1 MRNGLML
8 VYIYLISNSLFAQV
22 STWDFEKEEH
32 ENLKNR
38 TTLFVLDIYEKDS
51 LEKVISEVWTFNDF
65 KVISNEE
72 YKDYDRNTKYSV
84 FSLGFS
90 TSTLNSNSSVSNPSD
105 TNNWFSTGT
114 FNRSYYSYKYHIK
127 EGKKKTKNIAK
138 VYLGFNYGLGYLK
151 NQLTEINRLLLNN
164 EKRGFYGKYENLKRL
179 SDLKEKILYV
189 PEEIK
194 MRLHPRKLKLVDRKD
209 ADKLFE
215 NYPWKYQYIDRKS
228 LQNKILNDK
237 ETFYYLMST
246 SAAKEK
252 FVEVIDGYTGEI
264 IYHDYNAM
272 SVDLVPKNIEHL
284 NSKIK

>member
-8 VYIYLISNSLFAQV
+8 VCIYLISNSLFAQV
-22 STWDFEKEEH
+22 STWDFEKEEY

-51 LEKVISEVWTFNDF
+51 LEKAISEVWTFNDF
-65 KVISNEE
+65 KVISTEE
-72 YKDYDRNTKYSV
+72 YKDYDRNTKYAV
-84 FSLGFS
+84 FSFGS
-90 TSTLNSNSSVSNPSD
+90 YTSTLSSSCSVSNAGNA
-105 TNNWFSTGT
+105 NNWFSSST
-114 FNRSYYSYKYHIK
+114 FTRNYYKLKYHIK
-127 EGKKKTKNIAK
+127 DGKKKTKDIAK
-138 VYLGFNYGLGYLK
+138 VYLSLNYGLGYLK
-151 NQLTEINRLLLNN
+151 NQLTEINRLLLKN
-164 EKRGFYGKYENLKRL
+164 EKHGFYGNHENSEKLA
-179 SDLKEKILYV
+179 DLKEKTLFV

-194 MRLHPRKLKLVDRKD
+194 MRLHPRKLVLVDRKD
-209 ADKLFE
+209 PDKLFKD
-215 NYPWKYQYIDRKS
+215 YSWKYEYIDRKS
-228 LQNKILNDK
+228 LQSKILNAT

-272 SVDLVPKNIEHL
+272 SVDLVPKNVEHL